1 MQLAIPGRL
10 TRLVAIR
17 FADSR
22 RRGRIRIFSLTPQ
35 TACHHRGGIGLPIHS
50 SPPTRLSHRRDTR
63 RSSIAAGWSI
73 RPRDPYCRARHV
85 NDRGGIAASNLT
97 VSTLHQ
103 KLTWTSKASVKRQ
116 SSPWGIEVTPH
127 EYACMPA
134 PACTTPRCIIDATD
148 CTKH

>member
-35 TACHHRGGIGLPIHS
+35 TASHHRGSIGLPIHS

-63 RSSIAAGWSI
+63 RSSTAAGWSI
-73 RPRDPYCRARHV
+73 RYRDPYCRARHV
-85 NDRGGIAASNLT
+85 NDRGGIPASNLT

-103 KLTWTSKASVKRQ
+103 KPMRTSKASAKRQ
-116 SSPWGIEVTPH
+116 SSPWRIEATPQKICM
-127 EYACMPA
+127 YAC
-134 PACTTPRCIIDATD
+134 PACIAPRCIIGAND
-148 CTKH
+148 CTQR